1 MQNEIEGKM
10 DTEAV
15 VEKRKERLKYSSRA
29 ENKGRLGQRM
39 YIHEVLY
46 KKKRTARA
54 RDEMKPTSKPALR

>member
-46 KKKRTARA
+46 KKRERPGRGTK
-54 RDEMKPTSKPALR
+54 